1 MLRPLEYDEFL
12 AETAVSRETGDRL
25 RTYLALLEKWQR
37 SINLVGRQTLQD
49 PWRRHF
55 LDSAQLHP
63 LILEHRN
70 RAGDDDV
77 TRSAPSPPVVVDL
90 GSGAGFPGLVLA
102 ILGQLRVHL
111 MESDRRKCAFLQEVV
126 RATESDATIHPLRI
140 EQVDPP
146 AILGA
151 ALADCVTARACAP
164 LDRLLGLAQPF
175 LSRNGF
181 CLFLKGRTVTEELTV
196 AQKSWK
202 INHALLDSA
211 SDAEGKILKIT
222 ELRRNGA

>member
-12 AETAVSRETGDRL
+12 AEAAVSRETGDRL

-37 SINLVGRQTLQD
+37 SINLVGQQTLQD

-63 LILEHRN
+63 LILDHGD
-70 RAGDDDV
+70 RAGDRDITPSD
-77 TRSAPSPPVVVDL
+77 PSPPVVVDL

-102 ILGQLRVHL
+102 VLGHLRVHL

-140 EQVDPP
+140 EHADPS
-146 AILGA
+146 AILGS
-151 ALADCVTARACAP
+151 ALANCVTARACAP

-202 INHALLDSA
+202 IEHALMDSA